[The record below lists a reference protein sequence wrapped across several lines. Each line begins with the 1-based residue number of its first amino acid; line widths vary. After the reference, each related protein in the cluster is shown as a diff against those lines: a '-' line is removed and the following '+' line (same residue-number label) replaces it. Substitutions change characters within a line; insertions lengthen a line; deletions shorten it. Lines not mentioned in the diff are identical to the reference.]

1 MGFSGMPQVGD
12 TFAVFESDQQARAI
26 SVKRQQLRR
35 EHEFHRSKP
44 VTLEDIFHQI
54 QEGQIR
60 ELPIVIKGDVGGSV
74 EALSDALMRLINDE
88 VKIRVIHTGIG
99 AINESDVLL
108 AAASNAIIIGFH
120 VRPNVHARDLAEREK
135 VDIRLYDII
144 YRAIQDVTNALEGL
158 LKPEILETVVGSVE
172 IREIFRAPRVGTV
185 AGCYVQSGSIQ
196 RNSTIRLIRD
206 SVVIYESRISSLRRF
221 KEDVREVQSGFECG
235 LTVEGYQDIKPDDQ
249 IEVYETREVARQ
261 LETK

>member
-1 MGFSGMPQVGD
+1 M
-12 TFAVFESDQQARAI
+12 
-26 SVKRQQLRR
+26 
-35 EHEFHRSKP
+35 
-44 VTLEDIFHQI
+44 
-54 QEGQIR
+54 
-60 ELPIVIKGDVGGSV
+60 
-74 EALSDALMRLINDE
+74 
-88 VKIRVIHTGIG
+88 
-99 AINESDVLL
+99 
-108 AAASNAIIIGFH
+108 
-120 VRPNVHARDLAEREK
+120 
-135 VDIRLYDII
+135 
-144 YRAIQDVTNALEGL
+144 TNALEGL

-172 IREIFRAPRVGTV
+172 IREIFRALRVGTV

>member
-1 MGFSGMPQVGD
+1 MDFIYIVDQSHSTTIEVSKLLHFAEPQ
-12 TFAVFESDQQARAI
+12 
-26 SVKRQQLRR
+26 
-35 EHEFHRSKP
+35 
-44 VTLEDIFHQI
+44 
-54 QEGQIR
+54 
-60 ELPIVIKGDVGGSV
+60 
-74 EALSDALMRLINDE
+74 
-88 VKIRVIHTGIG
+88 
-99 AINESDVLL
+99 
-108 AAASNAIIIGFH
+108 
-120 VRPNVHARDLAEREK
+120 
-135 VDIRLYDII
+135 YDIVDQFYVLNLI
-144 YRAIQDVTNALEGL
+144 ANLHFSH
-158 LKPEILETVVGSVE
+158 KPEILEKVVGSVE

-196 RNSTIRLIRD
+196 RNSTVRLIRD